1 MEAIELRDTITL
13 DDDKEYFVTGK
24 TIYDDLEYLALFNTE
39 DYSMKFGVL
48 VEDQLVVLDNKE
60 DKGIID
66 ELIPLFLKSISQEYI
81 ELSKEENK

>member
-1 MEAIELRDTITL
+1 METIDIKDVITL
-13 DDDKEYFVTGK
+13 DDDKKYFVTGK

-60 DKGIID
+60 DKEIIN
-66 ELIPLFLKSISQEYI
+66 ELVPLFLQSITEEYI
-81 ELSKEENK
+81 KLSKEGNK